1 MRMHSATK
9 QCHSRLSA
17 VHRTPGQPLL
27 RLPAGVYL
35 PMICELPIAMLAC
48 ARIGAMHTV
57 VFAGFSAE
65 ALSQRLVDCK

>member
-1 MRMHSATK
+1 
-9 QCHSRLSA
+9 
-17 VHRTPGQPLL
+17 
-27 RLPAGVYL
+27 
-35 PMICELPIAMLAC
+35 MICELPIAMLAC